1 MYLNFGDKN
10 IQQQMYKG
18 YFGLEKESL
27 RVTENGFISRSPHP
41 FSDNPNIDRDF
52 CESQIEIVTDV
63 FDNIDSLYKQLGD
76 LHKVAVKT
84 LNTLSSGKEYVWSFS
99 NPPFIKNEANIPIAH
114 YNGVLKGKEFYR
126 QYLAKK
132 YGKRKMLFSGI
143 HFNFSL
149 NEDLL
154 KKGFEQS
161 DYADFKNYTNQLY
174 LNLAQRITQYSWLI
188 VWLTAASPVMDGSFL
203 SDEAVGTDY
212 TNNYA
217 SARCSEIGYWN
228 DFIPILSYHSL
239 KDYVQSIQSYI
250 QSEQIVSAS
259 ELYYPVRLKPKGE
272 NTLENLETYGVDH
285 IELRMLD
292 LNPLSPIGLIK
303 SDLEF
308 LHLFILFL
316 LSLEDDDFSLSEQI
330 SAIKNMKNAAKFNA
344 DDIQIELGWNDVR
357 PVKQAAMFV
366 LDRMADFFETH
377 NQEYALQN
385 IEIQKNKILHS
396 SEQRYAEIIRKKF
409 GKDYVCKG
417 LALMRHYAENS

>member
-1 MYLNFGDKN
+1 MHLDFGDKN
-10 IQQQMYKG
+10 IQKQMYKG

-27 RVTENGFISRSPHP
+27 RVTEDGFISHSPHP

-63 FDNIDSLYKQLGD
+63 FDNIDALYKQLGD

-84 LNTLSSGKEYVWSFS
+84 LNTLPSGKEYVWSFS
-99 NPPFIKNEANIPIAH
+99 NPPFIQSEADIPIAR

-126 QYLAKK
+126 QYLAQK
-132 YGKRKMLFSGI
+132 YGRRKMLFSGI

-154 KKGFEQS
+154 KKGFEQNG
-161 DYADFKNYTNQLY
+161 YTDFKNYTNQLY

-203 SDEAVGTDY
+203 SDEAVRTDY

-228 DFIPILSYHSL
+228 DFIPILSYCSL
-239 KDYVQSIQSYI
+239 TDYIQSIQSYI

-272 NTLENLETYGVDH
+272 NTLENLEVYGIDH

-308 LHLFILFL
+308 LHFFILFL
-316 LSLEDDDFSLSEQI
+316 LSLEDDDFSPSEQI

-357 PVKQAAMFV
+357 SVKQAALFV
-366 LDRMADFFETH
+366 LERMADFFKTY

-409 GKDYVCKG
+409 GKDYVYKG
-417 LALMRHYAENS
+417 LSLMRHYAENI